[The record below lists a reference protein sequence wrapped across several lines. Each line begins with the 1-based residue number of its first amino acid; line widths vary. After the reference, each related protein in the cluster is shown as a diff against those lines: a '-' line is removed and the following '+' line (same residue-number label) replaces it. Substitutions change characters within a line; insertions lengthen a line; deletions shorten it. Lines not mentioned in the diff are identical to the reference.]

1 MRILVVEDEIKTADY
16 ISKGLRENNFLVDLA
31 HDGVDGLFLASQ
43 YPYDLI
49 ILDIML
55 PKKDGFSVIAEL
67 KKIKPDIKVLFLT
80 ARDAVDDKVRGLEL
94 GADDYMAKP
103 FAFSE
108 LLARVRTILR
118 RGAIQS
124 LEQLSIADLKID
136 IAKHKAYRGNQR
148 LDLSP
153 KEFSLLILL
162 VQRTGEVL
170 SRTLI
175 AESVWDIHFDSDT
188 NIVDVAIRRLRQKVD
203 DGFEKKLIHTIR
215 GRGYVIEERD

>member
-1 MRILVVEDEIKTADY
+1 MRILVVEDEVKTADY
-16 ISKGLRENNFLVDLA
+16 ISKGLRENNFVVDIM
-31 HDGVDGLFLASQ
+31 HNGVDGLFSASQ
-43 YPYDLI
+43 YPYDLV

-55 PKKDGFSVIAEL
+55 PKKDGFTVITEL

-80 ARDAVDDKVRGLEL
+80 ARDAVDDKVKGLEL

-118 RGAIQS
+118 RGTVQP
-124 LEQLSIADLKID
+124 LEQLSMADLKID
-136 IAKHKAYRGNQR
+136 ITKHKAYRGNQR
-148 LDLSP
+148 LELSP

-162 VQRTGEVL
+162 LQRAGEVL
-170 SRTLI
+170 TRTFI
-175 AESVWDIHFDSDT
+175 AESVWDINFDSDT